1 MSRPHIL
8 ASMGSGTKVLIRMG
22 KEGGAVEVY
31 RLYLGRWERDSAY
44 LEANTQV
51 EYDAPTNVVTLTQF
65 GKHVSK
71 GTRVHRLDAKALLKK
86 RGVPS
91 TLMSDWTA
99 SDEAAAKPASQ
110 GGDGSAAARAYE
122 SRIRADRL
130 SRTIRE
136 REEEAKARHEDQVLE
151 MRRMGDN
158 R

>member
-1 MSRPHIL
+1 MSRPVIV
-8 ASMGSGTKVLIRMG
+8 ASMAGGSKVLVRMAA
-22 KEGGAVEVY
+22 EGGAVEVY
-31 RLYLGRWERDSAY
+31 RLYLGRWERDAAH

-51 EYDAPTNVVTLTQF
+51 EYDAPTNVVTITQL
-65 GKHVSK
+65 GKYVSK
-71 GTRVHRLDAKALLKK
+71 GVKMGRLDAKTLLKK

-91 TLMSDWTA
+91 SLMSDWTA
-99 SDEAAAKPASQ
+99 SDEAAAKPASR

-151 MRRMGDN
+151 MRRMGGD